1 MTRQAFCTGEP
12 VTVAANM
19 VSFSTSRTSSEDRPR
34 NSYSVCARWAI
45 SLSRGPITTPP
56 MSPTVHIIL
65 SSSSTTIDSSSISL
79 PSARKVSRSSGVGP
93 RPDSGTSR

>member
-19 VSFSTSRTSSEDRPR
+19 VSRSTSRTSSVERPR
-34 NSYSVCARWAI
+34 SSYSVCARCAI
-45 SLSRGPITTPP
+45 SRSLGPTTTPP

-65 SSSSTTIDSSSISL
+65 SSSSTTMDSSSVSL
-79 PSARKVSRSSGVGP
+79 ASPRNSSRSSGVGP
-93 RPDSGTSR
+93 PAG